1 MVEISEQRLN
11 KIEEKIDNLTEVVG
25 KMAVQSQQIETL
37 QESISD
43 LWKRTDKL
51 YDNCTTI
58 EKWQASCP
66 RGQIKTIWTVILSV
80 AGAYGLLFLYH
91 IMGVKP

>member
-1 MVEISEQRLN
+1 MVEISEQRLV
-11 KIEEKIDNLTEVVG
+11 KIEEKLDNLTDVVG

-37 QESISD
+37 QENIGA
-43 LWKRTDKL
+43 LWKRIDKL
-51 YDNCTTI
+51 YDDCTVI
-58 EKWQASCP
+58 QRRQASCP
-66 RGQIKTIWTVILSV
+66 RWQIKTIWTVILSV